1 MQALLDAGSELDG
14 INNDGSTP
22 LLLFASQISLRSNY
36 IWPGLNSRIKS
47 LNLLLAAGADPIVTD
62 VEGRNALHMIAA
74 IRHTDAEK
82 NRLRASRL
90 LLARGARKD
99 LLDIHGNEPE
109 DLLSPD
115 DGELRRLLAES

>member
-1 MQALLDAGSELDG
+1 VQALLDAGSEPDG

-36 IWPGLNSRIKS
+36 IWPGSNSRIDS
-47 LNLLLAAGADPIVTD
+47 LSLLLAAGADPNRTD

-74 IRHTDAEK
+74 IRHTDADK

-99 LLDIHGNEPE
+99 FLNIHGNEPE
-109 DLLSPD
+109 DLLSQD
-115 DGELRRLLAES
+115 DGELRRLLAEP